1 MKALRTSPVS
11 LVSSTAPEADYPAW
25 AAGTYAAGARVIRA
39 TTHRI
44 YERQVGGAST
54 SAPEVDAAWLD
65 VGPTNRWAMFD
76 KSPSFAT
83 VSAASPLAVV
93 LTASAVVTDIVLAG
107 IVGATVTI
115 TSNGATV
122 RTATVPAARAPALFS
137 TLTVSGLSIPAGAQ
151 IGVSVSGVGVS
162 VGQLLVGSF
171 LQLGETLEG
180 ARLELADFSA
190 VETNNFG
197 VTTIVPRPYSR
208 RLSCTVRVPAQDI
221 DRVTG
226 ALDDLD
232 GQVVFWV
239 LEEAFECMSAVGW
252 YKDWTKEVPGPAFS
266 TYSITIEGL
275 ARDDVAIAP
284 GAGNL
289 TATEPVSSAV
299 ATIVTGGVRIAWA
312 PAEDLAIV
320 TEWRIGASWA
330 AGSRIFRGQATDCIW
345 LAPPLGTHT
354 AWAVNTDQFGAPSA
368 AVSMTITVGE
378 SALIAWA
385 TLAGRPADADILN
398 SQAAFS
404 AVRAWTFQGT
414 TDGCV
419 AQGAT
424 LTASASSV
432 TLASTGGDP
441 ILITGG
447 ALGISGANFSRVRA
461 RLRRLAGSSWQG
473 TVYYITDAHGVSE
486 SYTKT
491 IADQTAAGAWVVLE
505 WDMAALTAGGAD
517 WTSATIQQLRLDLG
531 NSAADVFELD
541 WIAVGTVG
549 PSSYGAVWG
558 LNVIGSAAVDQ
569 AVASAAQTAANAA
582 SAASAGQISAN
593 AALARLQAI
602 DSDGILA
609 RGEKGAV
616 IVDWTELWNSR
627 VGIIDSATAYGIPSA
642 DFSNALSA
650 LSNHLLSLSLGWS
663 DTSQD
668 TTIIPATWRTLW
680 DAAYQARTALLNAI
694 AARAKYLA
702 DTAQQTGANAATAA
716 AAALSQLQAI
726 ASNGILSRGE
736 KPDVITRWNELWWS
750 VDALLGTAAALS
762 ITTERTNAETRRA
775 ELANLLTSL
784 SPGWSDTSADSTIV
798 PATWNA
804 AWDAAYQARAAL
816 QARIGVVSAS
826 IADWSKVTGRPS
838 NVAGLIGNEDINNAK
853 LGQASNLINCQTE
866 MAGNSTAGW
875 SLGSWVAGMPSTY
888 QGAEMAREPSGIWC
902 PVGANPICLAQG
914 APATT
919 AHAWTFGGQYP
930 GGNATFSVAFT
941 ESLIPVSPA
950 TTKRVCGSAWVAHH
964 RCGVDL
970 YVEFKRADGSVTG
983 GSMTNSPGEVGGG
996 RSLTGWRRLA
1006 VFADVPADAVSMRLL
1021 FAKRNTAAGQT
1032 SSYGWMVMPMIEVAG
1047 PLQEVPSTYSP
1058 SAATSHSQLGAVNT
1072 ADIAAGA
1079 VTISAVSIHN
1089 PVTDT
1094 AFATP
1099 PLALYETNIHESIPF
1114 LVGSGVVSV
1123 EWNASLVFSY
1133 PPGTSTGKGTTYY
1146 LAAWIAEVRDDGSTL
1161 YEGFPRTAGILSV
1174 HLVLPGDATTSGT
1187 IPASFKISGDNLGGT
1202 DSLRGGA
1209 FMFREGR
1216 RYKFRIFIS
1225 VLGNQTSLTHGG
1237 SWSHREFKR

>member
-25 AAGTYAAGARVIRA
+25 AAGAYAAGARVIRT

-44 YERQVGGAST
+44 YERQVAGAST
-54 SAPEVDAAWLD
+54 TAPEVDAAWLD

-83 VSAASPLAVV
+83 VSAASPLTVV
-93 LTASAVVTDIVLAG
+93 FTVPADVTDIVLTG
-107 IVGATVTI
+107 VVGAAVTI

-122 RTATVPAARAPALFS
+122 RTAAVPAVKAPALFS
-137 TLTVSGLSIPAGAQ
+137 NLTVSGLSILGGAQ

-162 VGQLLVGSF
+162 VGQVLVGSF

-190 VETNNFG
+190 VETNTFG

-252 YKDWTKEVPGPAFS
+252 YKDWTEEVPGPAFS
-266 TYSITIEGL
+266 TYSITVEGL

-289 TATEPVSSAV
+289 TATEPVSGAV

-312 PAEDLAIV
+312 PAEDPAIV

-345 LAPPLGTHT
+345 LAPPLGTYT
-354 AWAVNTDQFGAPSA
+354 AWAVNTDQFGTASA

-414 TDGCV
+414 TDGCT
-419 AQGAT
+419 ALGAT
-424 LTASASSV
+424 LTAGTSSV
-432 TLASTGGDP
+432 TIASTGADP
-441 ILITGG
+441 ILITSGG
-447 ALGISGANFSRVRA
+447 LGISGANFNRVRS
-461 RLRRLAGSSWQG
+461 RLRRLAGAGWQG
-473 TVYYITDAHGVSE
+473 TAYYATDSHGFTE
-486 SYTKT
+486 GFTKT
-491 IADQTAAGAWVVLE
+491 VPDQTAGGAWVVLE
-505 WDMAALTAGGAD
+505 WDMAALTSGGAD
-517 WTSATIQQLRLDLG
+517 WTSSTVQQLRLDLG
-531 NSAADVFELD
+531 SSVADSFEID

-558 LNVIGSAAVDQ
+558 LNVVGSAAVDQ
-569 AVASAAQTAANAA
+569 AVAGAAQTAA
-582 SAASAGQISAN
+582 SAAVAAKAGQDSAN

-609 RGEKGAV
+609 RGEKGAT

-627 VGIIDSATAYGIPSA
+627 QGVVDSAAAYGISSA
-642 DFSNALSA
+642 GFTTALSSLA
-650 LSNHLLSLSLGWS
+650 NYLLSLSPGWS

-668 TTIIPATWRTLW
+668 STIIPATWRALW
-680 DAAYQARTALLNAI
+680 DAAYQSRTTLQNAI
-694 AARAKYLA
+694 AARAKQLA
-702 DTAQQTGANAATAA
+702 DAAQQTGTNAANAA

-736 KPDVITRWNELWWS
+736 KPDVITRWNELYWS
-750 VDALLGTAAALS
+750 VEALLGTAAALS
-762 ITTERTNAETRRA
+762 ISTERDAAAARRG
-775 ELANLLTSL
+775 ELANLLNSL
-784 SPGWSDTSADSTIV
+784 APAWNDTSGDSTII
-798 PATWNA
+798 PNAWNT

-816 QARIGVVSAS
+816 DARIGVVSAS
-826 IADWSKVTGRPS
+826 IADWSKVSGRPV
-838 NVAGLIGNEDINNAK
+838 NVAGLIGTEDINNAK

-866 MAGNSTAGW
+866 MPSNSTAGW
-875 SLGSWVAGMPSTY
+875 SMGSWVAGVPTLY
-888 QGAEMAREPSGIWC
+888 QGAELARDAAGSWAPA
-902 PVGANPICLAQG
+902 GANPICLAQG
-914 APATT
+914 AAATT
-919 AHAWTFGGQYP
+919 ANAWTWGGQYP
-930 GGNATFSVAFT
+930 GGDTTFAVAFT
-941 ESLIPVSPA
+941 EAPIPVQLPA
-950 TTKRVCGSAWVAHH
+950 RVCGSAWVAHH
-964 RCGVDL
+964 RCGADL
-970 YVEFKRADGSVTG
+970 YLEFKRADGSATG
-983 GSMTNSPGEVGGG
+983 GGMDSSSGAVDVSGGK
-996 RSLTGWRRLA
+996 SLLGWVQLK
-1006 VFADVPADAVSMRLL
+1006 VFADVPTDAVWMRLL
-1021 FAKRNTAAGQT
+1021 FAKRNTLGGAA
-1032 SSYGWMVMPMIEVAG
+1032 SSFAWMAMPMIERAG
-1047 PLQEVPSTYSP
+1047 PLQTVPSAYSP

-1079 VTISAVSIHN
+1079 
-1089 PVTDT
+1089 
-1094 AFATP
+1094 ATEVLQVEFLGP
-1099 PLALYETNIHESIPF
+1099 NYYTN
-1114 LVGSGVVSV
+1114 
-1123 EWNASLVFSY
+1123 
-1133 PPGTSTGKGTTYY
+1133 
-1146 LAAWIAEVRDDGSTL
+1146 AA
-1161 YEGFPRTAGILSV
+1161 
-1174 HLVLPGDATTSGT
+1174 
-1187 IPASFKISGDNLGGT
+1187 
-1202 DSLRGGA
+1202 
-1209 FMFREGR
+1209 
-1216 RYKFRIFIS
+1216 
-1225 VLGNQTSLTHGG
+1225 
-1237 SWSHREFKR
+1237 